1 MEEVKLLGTW
11 PSPFSYRVIWAL
23 KLKGV
28 DYQYIEEDLSNKSD
42 SLLQYNPVYKK
53 IPVLV
58 HGGKPISE
66 STVILEYIEE
76 VWPQHSLLPTDP
88 YEKAHA
94 KPGFPVSFL
103 AAKKTSKSTA
113 SAFYSLFTATG
124 EEQDK
129 HLKEAKELL
138 KIIEEQGL
146 GKRKFFNGDSI
157 GLTDIVFGWIAG
169 WLNILTEVGGVKL
182 LEPGS
187 FPTLQAWIGNFKEH
201 AVIKEN
207 LPDHDGMLAFY
218 KRVREKMI
226 ASPIQ

>member
-1 MEEVKLLGTW
+1 MEEVKLLGSW
-11 PSPFSYRVIWAL
+11 PSPFSCRVIWAL

-66 STVILEYIEE
+66 SAVILEYIEE
-76 VWPQHSLLPTDP
+76 VWPQHPLLPRDP
-88 YEKAHA
+88 HEKARA
-94 KPGFPVSFL
+94 RPGFPVP
-103 AAKKTSKSTA
+103 
-113 SAFYSLFTATG
+113 AFSSLFTTTG

-146 GKRKFFNGDSI
+146 GKRKFFNGDNI

-169 WLNILTEVGGVKL
+169 WLDILTEVGGVKL

-187 FPTLQAWIGNFKEH
+187 FPTLQAWIETFKEH
-201 AVIKEN
+201 TVIKEN
-207 LPDHDGMLAFY
+207 LPDRDRMLAYF
-218 KRVREKMI
+218 KGAREKLI
-226 ASPIQ
+226 ASPTQYA